1 MHKSL
6 RAILILLIVISF
18 AGCDQAT
25 KSIAKRELQFSTS
38 VTLVGGLVR
47 LHYAEN
53 EGGFLSIGSELPVV
67 VHRLIAILLTC
78 IVLVGLILLLSFA
91 QNIKLSSLILFSLL
105 LAGSLGN
112 LIDRLF
118 NHGRVV
124 DFLILG
130 TNTIHTGI
138 LNIADLL
145 IITSILML
153 FIAELLCKRA
163 G

>member
-38 VTLVGGLVR
+38 VALVGGLVR

-78 IVLVGLILLLSFA
+78 TVLVGLILLLSFA

-124 DFLILG
+124 D
-130 TNTIHTGI
+130 
-138 LNIADLL
+138 
-145 IITSILML
+145 S
-153 FIAELLCKRA
+153 
-163 G
+163 